1 MVFILSTNNV
11 LGTPPIASKLS
22 VRKDINISCDFV
34 IDNEYVLNL
43 ECPNRNTSTFTSNIF
58 TSLETYHM
66 FSFLSYC
73 ACSAGGVSKRT
84 VSFLGV
90 RPFSASK
97 YARNSVFLDMYAL
110 KVTSEHSKP

>member
-22 VRKDINISCDFV
+22 VRKDINISCDFD

-43 ECPNRNTSTFTSNIF
+43 ECPNRNTSTFTCNISP
-58 TSLETYHM
+58 SLETYLM
-66 FSFLSYC
+66 FSFQSNC

-90 RPFSASK
+90 RPFCDTTSRAST
-97 YARNSVFLDMYAL
+97 VG
-110 KVTSEHSKP
+110 